1 MSLDLLTIYTAN
13 AIRMTEQAR
22 YHLGSNTLLPKNWLN
37 IDFAQNYPQGEFL
50 AHQRLPTELT

>member
-1 MSLDLLTIYTAN
+1 MSLNLLPAYTAN
-13 AIRMTEQAR
+13 AIRMTKQNR
-22 YHLGSNTLLPKNWLN
+22 YHLGSNTLLPTNWLN